1 MTTTPISPLSDARQP
16 SPPRTTHNLT
26 SLLRIAWLSFGMAY
40 WALLP
45 QFYHVYQV
53 DNRYSLAWDWSL
65 YGSILAA
72 MATLGGI
79 YFAISGVLCF
89 LGRFHP
95 IAARWN
101 PWILGGLAGALVLRT
116 VLALLDKGGWIPPAL
131 VAFLNLRLI
140 KAGIYLLP
148 LIGLMAFRRW
158 LLKGWRVFSLTVS
171 LLAGW
176 FLLVPW
182 TWETYGWDAH
192 SLPDPPP
199 RYFAKTNSVHIFM
212 LDAWSFDRTFSG
224 TNLTAEMPHLAKLL
238 SHSDLFSDAQSCGS
252 CTPISIPRFLFQ
264 SDEQVMR
271 LSAQE
276 IVQHLRNR
284 QFRDTSF
291 TSLFELS
298 SQHYAS
304 VLGYYLHYPALM
316 GSRVHFCSSF
326 SEDTNRQ
333 RNRRMRTRLI
343 NSQLEFMRHLGFHP
357 RLQAPAISM
366 NRMFADI
373 QEATRMRWGQVMQAL
388 PPMSI
393 SFSHICFPHEPFQY
407 RRDGSMRSEQE
418 WPPSSSADGYQ
429 DNLVEMDNLLGH
441 LFDIMKRQ
449 GVYDSSLIVLTSDH
463 TWVHDPEN
471 RHPDTWQERLDDD
484 LLPRSPF
491 RHVPLIIK
499 HPAQTA
505 PRHIP
510 HMVSLNN
517 LHYLLD
523 RYLNHPEQTMYF
535 QWWDFKD
542 TPIRVLQKPL
552 HTSPPD
558 P

>member
-158 LLKGWRVFSLTVS
+158 LMKGWRVFSLTVS

-284 QFRDTSF
+284 QFRDT
-291 TSLFELS
+291 
-298 SQHYAS
+298 
-304 VLGYYLHYPALM
+304 
-316 GSRVHFCSSF
+316 
-326 SEDTNRQ
+326 
-333 RNRRMRTRLI
+333 
-343 NSQLEFMRHLGFHP
+343 
-357 RLQAPAISM
+357 
-366 NRMFADI
+366 
-373 QEATRMRWGQVMQAL
+373 
-388 PPMSI
+388 
-393 SFSHICFPHEPFQY
+393 
-407 RRDGSMRSEQE
+407 
-418 WPPSSSADGYQ
+418 
-429 DNLVEMDNLLGH
+429 
-441 LFDIMKRQ
+441 
-449 GVYDSSLIVLTSDH
+449 
-463 TWVHDPEN
+463 
-471 RHPDTWQERLDDD
+471 
-484 LLPRSPF
+484 
-491 RHVPLIIK
+491 
-499 HPAQTA
+499 
-505 PRHIP
+505 
-510 HMVSLNN
+510 
-517 LHYLLD
+517 
-523 RYLNHPEQTMYF
+523 
-535 QWWDFKD
+535 
-542 TPIRVLQKPL
+542 
-552 HTSPPD
+552 
-558 P
+558 